1 MSKVNEFHN
10 KAMEFA
16 EHGLLARIRGNSE
29 AALPFFEQALEAE
42 VAAIESM
49 DEYVEP
55 TFSVLHRSAGALA
68 LDCNQLRRAEKLAA
82 RALAHDPPPVIAAEL
97 RDLLEQ
103 VHLRQV
109 ETEPKAYEGRSLE
122 PAKARLT
129 FGGKLVNG
137 ARSMSAQFFG
147 DALSNFAKAVQY
159 VGANQDIGQL
169 PAKGQIPH
177 KEDYDIAIT
186 GIARGSF
193 GFQIEDASDGLPPQ
207 GQDTPV
213 GGALKKIT
221 TILEASM
228 DEAFYNAD
236 AWLAEETRNSDARAL
251 RAIEKFLRHIA
262 ANEATFALEF
272 RRDEIR
278 FTDVTQVRHSAD
290 RLSQNV
296 REDDVILIGHFMGY
310 LPNSKRVEFRVL
322 DTDVDFLDKPVITC
336 DVDARLIDAD
346 SINSNLNTRVRVDAL
361 SHRVGKGRPRF
372 VIKDWHVLW

>member
-1 MSKVNEFHN
+1 MNLQ
-10 KAMEFA
+10 AYRY
-16 EHGLLARIRGNSE
+16 LLSQR
-29 AALPFFEQALEAE
+29 
-42 VAAIESM
+42 
-49 DEYVEP
+49 
-55 TFSVLHRSAGALA
+55 GALNRM
-68 LDCNQLRRAEKLAA
+68 LEETRPDE
-82 RALAHDPPPVIAAEL
+82 VIVRKGFEH
-97 RDLLEQ
+97 R
-103 VHLRQV
+103 LRQV
-109 ETEPKAYEGRSLE
+109 ESEIKEYEERSLDSRD
-122 PAKARLT
+122 ARLT
-129 FGGKLVNG
+129 FRGKPVNG

-159 VGANQDIGQL
+159 VGANQEIGRL

-177 KEDYDIAIT
+177 KEDYEIAIT

-193 GFQIEDASDGLPPQ
+193 GFQIEDAADGLPPQ

-213 GGALKKIT
+213 GGALKKIK

-228 DEAFYNAD
+228 DEASYDAD

-251 RAIEKFLRHIA
+251 RAVEKFLRHIA

-346 SINSNLNTRVRVDAL
+346 SINSNLNTRVRVDAR

-372 VIKDWHVLW
+372 IIKDWRVLW